1 MRLSVAAVALMIC
14 WWPLISAQSLV
25 ANSSDGS
32 APAPAP
38 AAGAPD
44 AGGAGRSSA
53 DDAAA
58 RHAKRTECLKQ
69 AKLKKLV
76 GAQKTAF
83 IKDCLAS
90 P

>member
-1 MRLSVAAVALMIC
+1 MRLSVAAVALLIC
-14 WWPLISAQSLV
+14 LWPMSGAQSLV
-25 ANSSDGS
+25 ATS
-32 APAPAP
+32 AEVPPSASAA
-38 AAGAPD
+38 AAGAVD
-44 AGGAGRSSA
+44 SGGANA
-53 DDAAA
+53 DAAAA

-83 IKDCLAS
+83 IKECIAS

>member
-1 MRLSVAAVALMIC
+1 MRLSVAAVALLIC
-14 WWPLISAQSLV
+14 LWPLSGAQSLV
-25 ANSSDGS
+25 ATSSEVPPS
-32 APAPAP
+32 ASA
-38 AAGAPD
+38 AAGAVDSGSANAD
-44 AGGAGRSSA
+44 A
-53 DDAAA
+53 AAA

-83 IKDCLAS
+83 IKECIAS